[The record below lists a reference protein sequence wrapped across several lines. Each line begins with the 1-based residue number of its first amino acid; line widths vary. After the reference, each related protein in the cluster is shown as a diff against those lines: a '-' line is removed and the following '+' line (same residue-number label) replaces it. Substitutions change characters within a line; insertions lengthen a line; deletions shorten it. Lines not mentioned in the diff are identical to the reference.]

1 MLLFNGIQ
9 VKNGK
14 REKYQI
20 HYLLC
25 ESYGLALQFLQ
36 KNDFILE
43 HAITDIKSHIN
54 NLYQDF
60 SQNNKSKK
68 LTERLAHK
76 KKFHSTVAQK
86 MRAKEIIEFFERYK
100 ENATFLFDSL
110 KILLK
115 DLSIEKK
122 WLEIESLFTN
132 QKSLKQDT
140 SEQKNREFLEEFV
153 LFVMLFFADQSK
165 KIPPPNLV
173 LNFVYQ
179 NFPKHNWSATDCS
192 QNLRPQEWIFDEKYG
207 SVFFLLENLWKY
219 SYPKNSLQSTSIA
232 TNKSSLKNNELSS
245 SVEENIYN
253 ESTIQ
258 KIVLRYQEN
267 ASTKQLFDNS
277 IDVVMR
283 IFMQHL
289 LKKYQSKSINHFM
302 AILYQIHKNYDSNKN
317 TLKNCFFDWEF
328 HFQLILSSPKK
339 NLLKQWEISQ
349 EVLQEFQKIQAVRTV
364 KKKNRLFEIHN
375 PLIQTMSKIYALEDQ
390 FLKKNL
396 QQNKL
401 YLKID
406 PCLIPTKD
414 NPLQFAASLRFI
426 PKSLFQENIKTYPF
440 LILLCVY
447 LYDCWLY
454 EFPKWKGKL
463 SRKMDDLIVGSCIR
477 ISKSGKYRTAQRIRS
492 AIQFLKQKKY
502 IENYKISS
510 LCKNSLETVYLI
522 SAPTELHKKLIA
534 QSLI

>member
-1 MLLFNGIQ
+1 
-9 VKNGK
+9 
-14 REKYQI
+14 
-20 HYLLC
+20 
-25 ESYGLALQFLQ
+25 
-36 KNDFILE
+36 
-43 HAITDIKSHIN
+43 
-54 NLYQDF
+54 
-60 SQNNKSKK
+60 
-68 LTERLAHK
+68 
-76 KKFHSTVAQK
+76 
-86 MRAKEIIEFFERYK
+86 
-100 ENATFLFDSL
+100 
-110 KILLK
+110 
-115 DLSIEKK
+115 
-122 WLEIESLFTN
+122 
-132 QKSLKQDT
+132 
-140 SEQKNREFLEEFV
+140 
-153 LFVMLFFADQSK
+153 MLFFADQSK

-522 SAPTELHKKLIA
+522 SAPTELHKKLIT